1 MIQKFVFSAVVLF
14 SFILTVTVSGQAP
27 TTPYK
32 WHNYAT
38 PRFGYQIETYKDRVY
53 MRTKRGIY
61 SYQPSTQQ
69 GKMLTRVEGLSS
81 VEYSAMGIQE
91 NVGVLVG
98 SQEGFI
104 DIIDNAEV
112 KYRILDIQR
121 SNFTN
126 KEITCFAQYN
136 NLCFIGTA
144 FGVVVY
150 NFERYEVKETYTKLG
165 SFTNN
170 IKVNSIAIAKDTI
183 YVGTVS
189 GLAYASLNNPNLLN
203 PASWSN
209 APVSS
214 GIPTGEIKQI
224 VNFHDTLYTYKK
236 DSLFCKPT
244 YTRQWTWLDT
254 IPNLIRLHVVNNE
267 MLALFSARNIIRY
280 INKNQKNTLNSTYNP
295 IPFASDVTYCSGDYY
310 ISDIY
315 LGLYRFPENN
325 AIYRINTNTIDAG
338 DVKLLAWKDG
348 NLWVGTGG
356 YSNTSIPL
364 YGSEGIFQYNGKQ
377 WTNFN
382 KDNKPNPFAN
392 LYDTY
397 KIYAPKDYNGIFI
410 SSFFGPTKEA
420 GGLIEYRDNTFYH
433 YNIVQ
438 GLGRKNVGATID
450 TYGNLWTASYAVVLS
465 GDSSAAAEVCVRTK
479 DNQWI
484 KLKGLAG
491 NNDNFFGI
499 MSDANG
505 YKWFI
510 LRADPN
516 NNSILVYDDKGTP
529 ANLTD
534 DRFRYLN
541 VEQSGLANKN
551 VKCIVED
558 LNGEIWIGTE
568 QGISVFYNSANI
580 FNNSTKAQC
589 PVNNQRCLLNSEVVN
604 CITVDGSNRKWVGT
618 TNGLWLFSSDGT
630 QEIYYFNKDN
640 SPLFSNNI
648 LDIAI
653 NNNTGEVYISTDL
666 GLLSF
671 IGDSTYAEVDQMG
684 ELFVYPNPFK
694 TGQHEYLSLQGT
706 VRDADVKIMDINGKL
721 VKATTANG
729 GTVVWDGKD
738 KTGNYVNT
746 GIYVILI
753 ADKTGKVTGVTKFAY
768 IRN

>member
-1 MIQKFVFSAVVLF
+1 MVQKFFLTTFVYII
-14 SFILTVTVSGQAP
+14 ILATFGQAP

-32 WHNYAT
+32 WHNYAN
-38 PRFGYQIETYKDRVY
+38 PRFAYQIEAYKDRVY
-53 MRTKRGIY
+53 MRTTRGIY
-61 SYQPSTQQ
+61 TYQPSTQQ

-81 VEYSAMGIQE
+81 VEYSAIGIQE
-91 NVGVLVG
+91 NVGVLAG
-98 SQEGFI
+98 SKEGFI
-104 DIIDNAEV
+104 DIIEGTEV

-136 NLCFIGTA
+136 NLCFIGTS
-144 FGVVVY
+144 FGIVAY

-165 SFTNN
+165 NFNNN
-170 IKVNSIAIAKDTI
+170 IKVNSITVTKDTLYAATALGI
-183 YVGTVS
+183 AYVALS
-189 GLAYASLNNPNLLN
+189 NSNLLN
-203 PASWSN
+203 PAVWLN
-209 APVSS
+209 TPVSA
-214 GIPTGEIKQI
+214 GIPAGEIKQI
-224 VNFHDTLYTYKK
+224 VNFHDTLYTRKN
-236 DSLFCKPT
+236 DSVFFKPT
-244 YTRQWTWLDT
+244 YTRQWYWLDT
-254 IPNLIRLHVVNNE
+254 IPNLITLHVVQDE
-267 MLALFSARNIIRY
+267 MLALFAARQVIRY
-280 INKNQKNTLNSTYNP
+280 KNKNHRTILNSTYNA
-295 IPFASDVTYCSGDYY
+295 IPAASDVTYHSGDYY
-310 ISDIY
+310 LSDIY
-315 LGLYRFPENN
+315 LGLYRFPENG
-325 AIYRINTNTIDAG
+325 AVYRINTNTIDAG
-338 DVKLLAWKDG
+338 EAKFLAWKEG

-356 YSNTSIPL
+356 YSGSSAPL
-364 YGSEGIFQYNGKQ
+364 YSSEGIYYYNGKQ
-377 WTNFN
+377 WNNFN

-392 LYDTY
+392 VYDTY
-397 KIYAPKDYNGIFI
+397 RVYAPKDYNGIFF
-410 SSFFGPTKEA
+410 SAFFGPFVKEA

-450 TYGNLWTASYAVVLS
+450 IYGNLWTASYAVTAS
-465 GDSSAAAEVCVRTK
+465 GDSSAAAEICVRK
-479 DNQWI
+479 SDNQWV

-491 NNDNFFGI
+491 NNDNIFGI

-529 ANLTD
+529 ATLTD
-534 DRFRYLN
+534 DRFRYLS
-541 VEQSGLANKN
+541 VENAGLANKN

-568 QGISVFYNSANI
+568 QGISVFYSTANI
-580 FNNSTKAQC
+580 FSNSTKAQC
-589 PVNNQRCLLNSEVVN
+589 PVNNQRCLLNSEIVN

-618 TNGLWLFSSDGT
+618 TNGLWLFSADGT

-640 SPLFSNNI
+640 SPLFSNNV

-671 IGDSTYAEVDQMG
+671 MGDSTHAEPDQMG
-684 ELFVYPNPFK
+684 NLFVYPNPFK
-694 TGQHEYLSLQGT
+694 PSEHEYLTLQGT

-738 KTGNYVNT
+738 KTGNLVNT
-746 GIYVILI
+746 GIYVILV
-753 ADKTGKVTGVTKFAY
+753 ADKTGKVTGITKFAY